1 MISLKEITHHNEHF
15 TAISSNGSVS
25 TLVLSAPKALFA
37 GAIISVFPTSRG
49 SVHPKFALHFPDLC
63 FSISGG
69 LKQLAILLSAAI
81 SLIYFAVIL
90 PTLLLRKTKTGTANK
105 AFENPGGM
113 ILAGIGRRANSKKIN
128 FPEKKMHC
136 YK

>member
-37 GAIISVFPTSRG
+37 GAIISVFPTSRS

-69 LKQLAILLSAAI
+69 LKQLAIPVKRNRITHLFCSD
-81 SLIYFAVIL
+81 FAN
-90 PTLLLRKTKTGTANK
+90 TSFEKNK
-105 AFENPGGM
+105 N
-113 ILAGIGRRANSKKIN
+113 RYSK
-128 FPEKKMHC
+128 
-136 YK
+136 